1 MHNDD
6 NVTNTEETTANQTT
20 VATETGNGTNDQGS
34 PAVSQN
40 GQDGGNT
47 EEAEEQH
54 YTLDEILKS
63 DPAIKAEYDR
73 KMQAAIA
80 KHDARLARRNSNGV
94 QQEVGWKQEGN
105 KVMISDSD
113 FQKMLDSVKN
123 KKYVNNLLASH
134 GIMSTHGYI
143 R

>member
-1 MHNDD
+1 M
-6 NVTNTEETTANQTT
+6 
-20 VATETGNGTNDQGS
+20 
-34 PAVSQN
+34 
-40 GQDGGNT
+40 GGNN
-47 EEAEEQH
+47 EEAGEQH
-54 YTLDEILKS
+54 YTLDEILKA

-80 KHDARLARRNSNGV
+80 KHDARLARGNSNGV

-134 GIMSTHGYI
+134 GIMSIHGYI

>member
-1 MHNDD
+1 MKELHAIIDTWNMIDYAGI
-6 NVTNTEETTANQTT
+6 TN
-20 VATETGNGTNDQGS
+20 
-34 PAVSQN
+34 
-40 GQDGGNT
+40 
-47 EEAEEQH
+47 
-54 YTLDEILKS
+54 
-63 DPAIKAEYDR
+63 
-73 KMQAAIA
+73 
-80 KHDARLARRNSNGV
+80 
-94 QQEVGWKQEGN
+94 WKQEGN

>member
-1 MHNDD
+1 M
-6 NVTNTEETTANQTT
+6 
-20 VATETGNGTNDQGS
+20 ETG
-34 PAVSQN
+34 
-40 GQDGGNT
+40 
-47 EEAEEQH
+47 
-54 YTLDEILKS
+54 
-63 DPAIKAEYDR
+63 R
-73 KMQAAIA
+73 K
-80 KHDARLARRNSNGV
+80 
-94 QQEVGWKQEGN
+94 